1 MWSPVK
7 KIYKGTYLQTRN
19 SLTNLEIKLIVTKGE
34 MWEEVIN

>member
-7 KIYKGTYLQTRN
+7 KIYKGTYLQNRN